1 MRIRFAIALGLA
13 FVAGAALAKQLPPV
27 VQHLGPYVPTPG
39 PTPEIRDRIRLI
51 TALTVQNKPG
61 RPSVITFEATDF
73 GRAPKGK
80 EYEYRTLAS
89 ELYSLSEPKKAARAL
104 ADQITFKI
112 RDLEKDL
119 LEYVQIMG
127 PPRRRESVSEQG
139 GAGMERPR

>member
-1 MRIRFAIALGLA
+1 MRIRLGIALGLA

-39 PTPEIRDRIRLI
+39 PTPEIQDRIRLI
-51 TALTVQNKPG
+51 TTFTVQNKPG
-61 RPSVITFEATDF
+61 RPSVISFEATDF

-89 ELYSLSEPKKAARAL
+89 EVYSLAEPKKDAKAL

-119 LEYVQIMG
+119 LEYVEIVG
-127 PPRRRESVSEQG
+127 PPRERESVTEQG
-139 GAGMERPR
+139 GGMQRPQ

>member
-1 MRIRFAIALGLA
+1 MRIRFGIALGLA

-39 PTPEIRDRIRLI
+39 PTPEIKDRIRLI
-51 TALTVQNKPG
+51 TTFTVQNKPG
-61 RPSVITFEATDF
+61 RPSVISFEATDF

-89 ELYSLSEPKKAARAL
+89 EVYGLAEPKKDVKAL

-119 LEYVQIMG
+119 LEYVEIVG
-127 PPRRRESVSEQG
+127 PPRERESVTEQG
-139 GAGMERPR
+139 GGMQRPQ